1 MKTIFV
7 VDDNDTNLVVARQAL
22 EGEYKTLTIPSA
34 AKMFKLLEK
43 IRPDLILLDIDMP
56 EMDGFAAITELKKSD
71 KFKDI
76 PVIFLT
82 ASFDAAL
89 EIKGFELGAIDY
101 VNKPFS
107 APVLRKR
114 LETNIGIDALIKE
127 RTAEVESLRNG
138 IISVLADMVEGRD
151 LVTGG
156 HIRRTQTYLK
166 ILLEA
171 ITQNNVYSELTRSWN
186 LRIALPSAQLHD
198 IGKITISDTI
208 LNKPG
213 KLSDEEF
220 EIIKTHS
227 IEGEKLIDKIKS
239 EVGQSADDFLRHS
252 RLFAGTHHEKWNGGG
267 YPRGLSGEDIPLEGR
282 IMAVADVYDALT
294 SERPYKQAFPHE
306 EAVEI
311 IKNDSGEVFDPLLA
325 EVFLEVEDEF
335 RVKSQAENP

>member
-7 VDDNDTNLVVARQAL
+7 VDDNDTNLVVAQQAL

-43 IRPDLILLDIDMP
+43 ITPDLILLDIEMP

-71 KFKDI
+71 KFRDI

-82 ASFDAAL
+82 ANCDAEL
-89 EIKGFELGAIDY
+89 EVKGFELGAVDY

-114 LETNIGIDALIKE
+114 LETNIGIDALVKE

-151 LVTGG
+151 IVTGG

-166 ILLEA
+166 ILLDA
-171 ITQNNVYSELTRSWN
+171 MTKNKVYSELTKSWD
-186 LRIALPSAQLHD
+186 LQVALPSAQLHD
-198 IGKITISDTI
+198 IGKITVSDTI

-213 KLSDEEF
+213 KLSAEEF

-227 IEGEKLIDKIKS
+227 IEGEKL
-239 EVGQSADDFLRHS
+239 
-252 RLFAGTHHEKWNGGG
+252 
-267 YPRGLSGEDIPLEGR
+267 
-282 IMAVADVYDALT
+282 
-294 SERPYKQAFPHE
+294 
-306 EAVEI
+306 
-311 IKNDSGEVFDPLLA
+311 
-325 EVFLEVEDEF
+325 
-335 RVKSQAENP
+335 